1 MSIPQNQQDP
11 IWCFTLD
18 RMLSSPRKVYSV
30 AVRVLLVS
38 GIEKGTPSSG
48 PGKCHG
54 CWIVGTT
61 QERLCWTKQ
70 EERNLMDYL
79 TYSAM
84 RLPSHRRCPE
94 SPTHM
99 RENPFVKALCPHSV
113 LSHPFSQFL
122 TNSLLPQ
129 YNFCAQ
135 YKSKAFCTHTIR
147 NCTC

>member
-79 TYSAM
+79 TDSAM
-84 RLPSHRRCPE
+84 RLPDISPMMPWKPNPHEGKSLCKSSVPTQCPLPPILPISNQF
-94 SPTHM
+94 SPT
-99 RENPFVKALCPHSV
+99 PV
-113 LSHPFSQFL
+113 QFL
-122 TNSLLPQ
+122 CSVQKQSFLHS
-129 YNFCAQ
+129 YN
-135 YKSKAFCTHTIR
+135 
-147 NCTC
+147 